1 MFGSRYENC
10 PEFAVVL
17 VEHRLRIRFRR
28 IRSLC
33 LFEKKF
39 RNVVIAIWHPR
50 ILFQNWPPIVH
61 IALFFRIDTILFI
74 LHFFF
79 QNWPTIARFQNWPS
93 IAQFLELTPYYTV
106 FRIDPL
112 LQFLEL
118 TPYCTVFKNW
128 PWLSILHFFLIVQ
141 IFFFFPHW
149 LSFALLI
156 LLCSSIYCKC
166 TYFIQHTIKI
176 MTSE

>member
-1 MFGSRYENC
+1 MLWLLSDIQGFC
-10 PEFAVVL
+10 F
-17 VEHRLRIRFRR
+17 RIDPLL
-28 IRSLC
+28 S
-33 LFEKKF
+33 
-39 RNVVIAIWHPR
+39 
-50 ILFQNWPPIVH
+50 ILHF
-61 IALFFRIDTILFI
+61 FFRIDTILFI

-79 QNWPTIARFQNWPS
+79 QNWPTIACFQNWPS

-128 PWLSILHFFLIVQ
+128 PRLSILHFFLIVQ